1 MMTRKRPPRVP
12 EPGAQSAVTT
22 PGGQLILSPRLT
34 NFRRLYRWLN
44 LTLLQ
49 HAVYPLLFVL
59 TSAPAGKPG
68 EIPMPWYLAKLGP
81 PLAAALLAWLYLR
94 QPVPGAAASN
104 GFGSTADLPRP
115 ELARQLRFLAA
126 GLAIMLIVVRLLAV
140 HDASATKPI
149 LFGLAEA
156 AAFQLINFGVV
167 RRSFQ
172 EDAGGLSHAVIL
184 FAVSW
189 GLRDLM
195 LAAAGS
201 SGASLPLAFV
211 SGCVIGGIV
220 ALISRRLYRWPGG
233 LFTPALVQFIVITL
247 IIAFV

>member
-1 MMTRKRPPRVP
+1 MMKPKRPPRLP
-12 EPGAQSAVTT
+12 NAGMQTATT
-22 PGGQLILSPRLT
+22 TAGGQLILSPRLA

-49 HAVYPLLFVL
+49 TAVYPLLFVL

-68 EIPMPWYLAKLGP
+68 AIPMPWYLAKLGA

-94 QPVPGAAASN
+94 QPVPGAARLE
-104 GFGSTADLPRP
+104 GFASTADLPRP
-115 ELARQLRFLAA
+115 ELARQLRVLAI
-126 GLAIMLIVVRLLAV
+126 GLAVMLTLVRLASI
-140 HDASATKPI
+140 HDASALKLI

-172 EDAGGLSHAVIL
+172 EDAGGLGHAVIF
-184 FAVSW
+184 FALAW
-189 GLRDLM
+189 GLRDLL

-201 SGASLPLAFV
+201 SEASLTLAFL
-211 SGCVIGGIV
+211 SGCALGAIV
-220 ALISRRLYRWPGG
+220 ALISRRLYRWPAG
-233 LFTPALVQFIVITL
+233 LLTPALVQFIIVTL
-247 IIAFV
+247 IIGFV

>member
-1 MMTRKRPPRVP
+1 MMTRKRPPRTP
-12 EPGAQSAVTT
+12 EPDGQSAATT
-22 PGGQLILSPRLT
+22 AGGQLSLSPRLA

-68 EIPMPWYLAKLGP
+68 DIPMPWYLAKLGP

-94 QPVPGAAASN
+94 QPVPGAAVQR
-104 GFGSTADLPRP
+104 GFGSTADLPKP
-115 ELARQLRFLAA
+115 ELARQLRFLAV
-126 GLAIMLIVVRLLAV
+126 GLAIMLSIVRLASI
-140 HDASATKPI
+140 HDASALKLI

-167 RRSFQ
+167 RRSFH

-184 FAVSW
+184 FALSW

-201 SGASLPLAFV
+201 SEASLPLAFL
-211 SGCVIGGIV
+211 SGCVLGGIV
-220 ALISRRLYRWPGG
+220 ALVCRVLYRWPGG
-233 LFTPALVQFIVITL
+233 LLTPALVQFIVVTL
-247 IIAFV
+247 IIGFV

>member
-1 MMTRKRPPRVP
+1 MMTRKRRPRLP
-12 EPGAQSAVTT
+12 EPGGHTATT
-22 PGGQLILSPRLT
+22 TAGGQIILSPRLA

-49 HAVYPLLFVL
+49 NAVYPLLFVL

-94 QPVPGAAASN
+94 QPVPGAGVSE
-104 GFGSTADLPRP
+104 GFGSTVNLPRA
-115 ELARQLRFLAA
+115 ELARQLRVLAI
-126 GLAIMLIVVRLLAV
+126 GLAIMLTVVRLASI
-140 HDASATKPI
+140 HDASALKLI

-172 EDAGGLSHAVIL
+172 EDAGGLSQAVML
-184 FAVSW
+184 FAIAW

-201 SGASLPLAFV
+201 SEASLTLAFF
-211 SGCVIGGIV
+211 SGCVLGGIV
-220 ALISRRLYRWPGG
+220 ALISRLLYRWPGG
-233 LFTPALVQFIVITL
+233 LLTAALVQFIIVTL
-247 IIAFV
+247 IIGFV